1 MSVFETER
9 LILRKL
15 NLGDAA
21 FILELLNEP
30 GFIKYI
36 GDKGVRSLADAENYL
51 EQGPLDS
58 YLHNGYGLYAVA
70 LRDGSV
76 IGMCGLVNR
85 IGLDD
90 PDIGFAFLS
99 RYGSRGFAAEAA
111 LATMQFGRTQLK
123 IPKIV
128 AIATPDN
135 AKSIA
140 VLTKIGL
147 KFERLIRLRE
157 GAEEV
162 GLFT

>member
-1 MSVFETER
+1 VSVFETER
-9 LILRKL
+9 LILREL

-58 YLHNGYGLYAVA
+58 YLRNGYGLYAVV

-111 LATMQFGRTQLK
+111 KATMEFGRTQLK

-128 AIATPDN
+128 AIVTPEN
-135 AKSIA
+135 AKSVA

-147 KFERLIRLRE
+147 RFERLIRLRE